1 VPKGQK
7 PYASPSKKLE
17 ANADLVSRR
26 AAVDRMPESLA
37 KQKAQTKLNVDE
49 NNRARLFK
57 ADGGAIRK
65 GNIAMGAMTGAGY
78 TPRMTPK
85 GVGGMERPMARMP
98 GAAPASP
105 KSRLAMMS
113 NGGKA
118 KKGKC

>member
-1 VPKGQK
+1 MPKGQK

-17 ANADLVSRR
+17 ANADLANRR
-26 AAVDRMPESLA
+26 AAVDRMPEGLA

-49 NNRARLFK
+49 NTRDRLFK
-57 ADGGAIRK
+57 ADGGTIRK

-98 GAAPASP
+98 VAKPTPP
-105 KSRLAMMS
+105 KQRLAMMS